1 MADWQRVAALDDVW
15 SDTVTAARA
24 AGVALVLIRTGE
36 GTPEDRV
43 CAYRD
48 ACPHEKFPLSEWG
61 LIENGVLVCQRH
73 FWEFDVNTGKHIS
86 RIEKPECD
94 LVRYPVKVE
103 GEEVLIDIAGIA
115 TD

>member
-1 MADWQRVAALDDVW
+1 M
-15 SDTVTAARA
+15 
-24 AGVALVLIRTGE
+24 I
-36 GTPEDRV
+36 
-43 CAYRD
+43 
-48 ACPHEKFPLSEWG
+48 
-61 LIENGVLVCQRH
+61 VCQRH